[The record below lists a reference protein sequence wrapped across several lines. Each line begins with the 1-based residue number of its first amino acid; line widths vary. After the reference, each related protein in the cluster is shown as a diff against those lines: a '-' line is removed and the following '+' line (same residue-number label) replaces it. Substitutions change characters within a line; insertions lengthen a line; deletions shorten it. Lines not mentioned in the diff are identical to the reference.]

1 MKEVEPELFDS
12 IKEDLKK
19 DFHQEQKNA
28 LDEWTKKNI
37 ERKFEVADGYR
48 DAANRAMDFYIYA
61 GYFAAFCLVAAAMFL
76 VYSNHLRSAA
86 RIEML
91 ELKLNAAS

>member
-28 LDEWTKKNI
+28 LDELVKSSI
-37 ERKFEVADGYR
+37 ERKFKTADNCF
-48 DAANRAMDFYIYA
+48 DIANRAVGWMTYA
-61 GYFAAFCLVAAAMFL
+61 NYL
-76 VYSNHLRSAA
+76 VYGFAFTACVFALLAYAFRYSA

>member
-28 LDEWTKKNI
+28 LDELAKSSI
-37 ERKFEVADGYR
+37 ERKFRTADNYF
-48 DAANRAMDFYIYA
+48 DVANRAVDWMTYA
-61 GYFAAFCLVAAAMFL
+61 NYFVFGFAIVACVFALSAYAL
-76 VYSNHLRSAA
+76 RYSA